1 MENLNFKKM
10 LKRAQINLVFA
21 LIISGVIIY
30 FAVGVVQKDIFNHV
44 VKEVDLQ
51 HRIMNNFVQSFQE
64 EQESLIRMLSRNSEL
79 KQFAKENN
87 NTAEIEKLFLS
98 VVGSHKNIMQLRFIA
113 INGDERFRID
123 QDNNSNIS
131 VISAENLQ
139 NKSDRYYVQDFLK
152 LKEGEIGYS
161 KFDLNVE
168 HGKVETPFN
177 PTLRMGEGVYIGG
190 DFVGIVVINF
200 YMQEWI
206 QSALNFANVE
216 IAMID
221 KSGFFLM
228 HNDPEWRWSRYK
240 ETPRKALE
248 NDYIQELPLW
258 TKEKKPFYKLS
269 NYTIGKSLELFSDD
283 VLVAYRLK
291 KPIDT
296 LIVEKILE
304 LSLMF
309 LLAFLPV
316 LLALLYLIYQYVQ
329 HTKQNAFFLEEIFNN
344 IFDAIILIN
353 KDAIIQNVNNTTL
366 DIFGYSQD
374 ELIGKNIKMLVPEP
388 HKSLHDEY
396 VKNYKQESR
405 TIIGKQREIH
415 GIHKDGSEIP
425 VSLAVT
431 KVYIDGEE
439 YFIGSIRDLQE
450 IKKLEAMTE
459 SQRVMLVNQSKLASM
474 GEMIGAIAH
483 QWRQP
488 LNELSIR
495 IQKLKYSYAQEEVD
509 EAFVEAFI
517 EKNKKTIE
525 FMSHTID
532 DFRNFFRIDK
542 QKQDFY
548 VKEAIN
554 DVVSLQGAQLK
565 HHNIELQVDGK
576 EFSYHGLKTEF
587 QQVIINLISNAKDAI
602 VARNIQSP
610 KIGIILQNNGVII
623 QDNAGGISDEILQR
637 VFEPYFT
644 TKEQG
649 KGTGMGL
656 YLSKMIIEKNMH
668 GTIELFNKGDGTSV
682 EIKLMENN

>member
-1 MENLNFKKM
+1 M
-10 LKRAQINLVFA
+10 
-21 LIISGVIIY
+21 
-30 FAVGVVQKDIFNHV
+30 
-44 VKEVDLQ
+44 
-51 HRIMNNFVQSFQE
+51 
-64 EQESLIRMLSRNSEL
+64 
-79 KQFAKENN
+79 
-87 NTAEIEKLFLS
+87 
-98 VVGSHKNIMQLRFIA
+98 
-113 INGDERFRID
+113 
-123 QDNNSNIS
+123 
-131 VISAENLQ
+131 
-139 NKSDRYYVQDFLK
+139 
-152 LKEGEIGYS
+152 
-161 KFDLNVE
+161 
-168 HGKVETPFN
+168 
-177 PTLRMGEGVYIGG
+177 
-190 DFVGIVVINF
+190 
-200 YMQEWI
+200 
-206 QSALNFANVE
+206 
-216 IAMID
+216 
-221 KSGFFLM
+221 
-228 HNDPEWRWSRYK
+228 
-240 ETPRKALE
+240 
-248 NDYIQELPLW
+248 
-258 TKEKKPFYKLS
+258 
-269 NYTIGKSLELFSDD
+269 
-283 VLVAYRLK
+283 LVAYRLK
-291 KPIDT
+291 TPIDA
-296 LIVEKILE
+296 LIIEKILE
-304 LSLMF
+304 LALMF
-309 LLAFLPV
+309 FLAFLPV
-316 LLALLYLIYQYVQ
+316 FLALLYLIYQYVQ

-366 DIFGYSQD
+366 DIFGYSQE

-388 HKSLHDEY
+388 HRSSHDEY

-415 GIHKDGSEIP
+415 GIHKNGSEVPI
-425 VSLAVT
+425 SLAVT

-450 IKKLEAMTE
+450 IKKLEAITE

-495 IQKLKYSYAQEEVD
+495 IQKLKYSYEREEVD

-554 DVVSLQGAQLK
+554 DVVSLQSAQLK

-576 EFSYHGLKTEF
+576 EFTHHGLKTEF
-587 QQVIINLISNAKDAI
+587 QQVIINLITNAKDAI
-602 VARNIQSP
+602 VEKDIKNP
-610 KIGIILQNNGVII
+610 KIDIILQKNSVTI

-668 GTIELFNKGDGTSV
+668 GIIELCNKGDGTSV
-682 EIKLMENN
+682 EIKLMENS